1 MSNGL
6 SVVLAFAGGIIAGL
20 LLNAIEKEKI

>member
-6 SVVLAFAGGIIAGL
+6 TVVLAFAGGIIAGM

>member
-6 SVVLAFAGGIIAGL
+6 TVVLAFAGGIIAGML
-20 LLNAIEKEKI
+20 LDAIEKGKI